1 MVEAPT
7 SERRCAHEWRCL
19 GALRALRDDAP
30 VCGQGAVSGR
40 LFSMRKLI
48 ATVFTLCVGLL
59 SLCASAQNPA
69 AQPSPA
75 SPKPSAP
82 SSTARPGDVDSIDHI
97 VAAVYDVISGPA
109 GPRDW
114 DRFRSF
120 FYPGARMIPSRRD
133 DKGAVTARV
142 SSPDEYATRAQD
154 FFSKEGF
161 FENSVANRVEEWD
174 HIAHVWSTYESRH
187 AKGEKPFAR
196 GINSFQLIND
206 GTRWWILTVYWE
218 GEDPSHPLPEKYLK

>member
-1 MVEAPT
+1 
-7 SERRCAHEWRCL
+7 
-19 GALRALRDDAP
+19 
-30 VCGQGAVSGR
+30 
-40 LFSMRKLI
+40 MRKLI

-187 AKGEKPFAR
+187 AKGKNRSRAASIAFSLSMMAR
-196 GINSFQLIND
+196 GGGYSPFTGKVKIHHTHCRKNI
-206 GTRWWILTVYWE
+206 
-218 GEDPSHPLPEKYLK
+218 

>member
-1 MVEAPT
+1 MP
-7 SERRCAHEWRCL
+7 
-19 GALRALRDDAP
+19 
-30 VCGQGAVSGR
+30 
-40 LFSMRKLI
+40 I
-48 ATVFTLCVGLL
+48 A
-59 SLCASAQNPA
+59 
-69 AQPSPA
+69 
-75 SPKPSAP
+75 
-82 SSTARPGDVDSIDHI
+82 STRPGDVDSIDHI
-97 VAAVYDVISGPA
+97 IAAVYDVISGPA

-114 DRFRSF
+114 DRFRSY
-120 FYPGARMIPSRRD
+120 FYPGARMVPSRRD

-196 GINSFQLIND
+196 GINSFQLFND
-206 GTRWWILTVYWE
+206 GSRWWILTIYWE
-218 GEDPSHPLPEKYLK
+218 AEDPSHPLPEKYLK

>member
-1 MVEAPT
+1 
-7 SERRCAHEWRCL
+7 
-19 GALRALRDDAP
+19 
-30 VCGQGAVSGR
+30 
-40 LFSMRKLI
+40 MRKLLAVVFISCIVLGCI
-48 ATVFTLCVGLL
+48 AL
-59 SLCASAQNPA
+59 AQNPA
-69 AQPSPA
+69 QQTSPA
-75 SPKPSAP
+75 PATTKPPAAAPSATVP
-82 SSTARPGDVDSIDHI
+82 RSSARPGDADSIDHI
-97 VAAVYDVISGPA
+97 IAAVYDAISGPA

-161 FENSVANRVEEWD
+161 FENSVANRVEQWD

-196 GINSFQLIND
+196 GINSFQLLND
-206 GTRWWILTVYWE
+206 GTRWWILTIYWE
-218 GEDPSHPLPEKYLK
+218 SEDPSHPLPEKYLK

>member
-1 MVEAPT
+1 
-7 SERRCAHEWRCL
+7 
-19 GALRALRDDAP
+19 
-30 VCGQGAVSGR
+30 
-40 LFSMRKLI
+40 MRKLI
-48 ATVFTLCVGLL
+48 SAVFTVCLALA
-59 SLCASAQNPA
+59 SLCASAQNPT

-75 SPKPSAP
+75 PSTKPLASAP
-82 SSTARPGDVDSIDHI
+82 AATVASTARPGDVDSIDHI
-97 VAAVYDVISGPA
+97 IAAVYDVISGPA

-114 DRFRSF
+114 DRFRSLY
-120 FYPGARMIPSRRD
+120 YPGARMIPSRRD
-133 DKGAVTARV
+133 DKGVVTARV

-161 FENSVANRVEEWD
+161 FENSVANRMEQWD

-196 GINSFQLIND
+196 GINSFQLFND

-218 GEDPSHPLPEKYLK
+218 GEDPSHPLPDKYLK